1 MNHES
6 GVDNAQRP
14 CKSAKDELVRIGRP
28 STEFPGGLPAA
39 DRPAPGNTRRDFL
52 SLMGFTVAAAGL
64 TGCRAPVQYA
74 VPQVAG
80 SDQMVPGVSN
90 WYATTCGGCPSAC
103 SLLVKQRDGRP
114 IKIEGN
120 GESPLFGPGTCA
132 TGQATVLSLYDGE
145 RLRGP
150 LWKGKPT
157 KWAEI
162 DRQVL
167 DSLTAAGKTG
177 RAVVLLSGT
186 LTSPSTLEIVAN
198 WTRRQPN
205 FRHVVYDAVSL
216 SALRAANAE
225 SFGRKAIPHYAF
237 DKARVI
243 VGLEADFLG
252 TWLSPVEFARQYAA
266 SRRSGEDFRLHAQF
280 ESGLS
285 VTGSKADVRVPVAP
299 SDMGAVAVALL
310 RRIARKAGIAD
321 VPAGPEPRADPA
333 ILDAVAE
340 QLWRH
345 RGESL
350 VVSGVADKSVQ
361 VVVNALNAFLG
372 NIGKTV
378 DLAHPSLQRSGD
390 DQAMAELVDQMNRG
404 EVHTLLL
411 YGVNPGYDYADAARF
426 LKGFEKLALSVSFSD
441 RRDETSS
448 HTDAI
453 CPDHH
458 FLEAWG
464 DAEPVD
470 SNFSLA
476 QPTIA
481 PLFDTRAAQESLLK
495 WIGNDSDYYVWLR
508 THWRQQMFP
517 RQKELPDFDTFWDR
531 SLQAGVV
538 ALTPKAGSDVPA
550 FHGPYNSAARAII
563 DARREGQ
570 YEILLYES
578 VPMRDGRNAN
588 NPWLQELPDP
598 ITKVTWGNFAAVS
611 PKLAKQLGV
620 TDGDVISLQTET
632 AQVQLPVVVQP
643 GQESRTIAVALGYG
657 RKLVGKA
664 GRDVGVNAYPL
675 TAIRDGLRRYSAA
688 NVVVKTTGRRE
699 NLASTQTHFSMEGR
713 PIALETTLQE
723 LHNEPEAE
731 TESMPTLWGERPQ
744 GEHLWGMAIDMNAC
758 TGCSACVIA
767 CQAENNVPVV
777 GKDQVQRTRIMHWIR
792 LDHYYIGSEDN
803 PRSVHQ
809 PMMCQHC
816 GNAPCET
823 VCPVLATTT
832 SSEGLNTQVYNRCVG
847 TRYCANNCPY
857 KVRRFNFYNY
867 TQNSDFDF
875 NMESPLGR
883 MVLNPDVVV
892 RTRGVME
899 KCSLCVQRIQLAKNG
914 ALQGKRELADG
925 DIMTACQQACPTQA
939 IVFGDLKDSGSRVSK
954 LHRDRRFYRVLE
966 DLGTRPNVG
975 YLKTLR
981 YPLETA

>member
-1 MNHES
+1 
-6 GVDNAQRP
+6 
-14 CKSAKDELVRIGRP
+14 
-28 STEFPGGLPAA
+28 
-39 DRPAPGNTRRDFL
+39 
-52 SLMGFTVAAAGL
+52 MGFTVAAAGL

-150 LWKGKPT
+150 LWKGKPA
-157 KWAEI
+157 KWPEI

-167 DSLTAAGKTG
+167 DSLAAAGKTG

-198 WTRRQPN
+198 WSRRQPN

-266 SRRSGEDFRLHAQF
+266 SRRSGEGFRLHAQF

-310 RRIARKAGIAD
+310 RRIARKAGVAD
-321 VPAGPEPRADPA
+321 VPAVPKPLPEFA

-340 QLWRH
+340 QLWHH

-411 YGVNPGYDYADAARF
+411 HGVNPGYDYADAARF
-426 LKGFEKLALSVSFSD
+426 LKGFDKLALSVSFSD

-448 HTDAI
+448 RADAI

-470 SNFSLA
+470 SHFSLA

-481 PLFDTRAAQESLLK
+481 PLFDTRAAQESLLQ
-495 WIGNDSDYYVWLR
+495 WIGNDSDYYTWLR
-508 THWRQQMFP
+508 TYWRRHMFP
-517 RQKELPDFDTFWDR
+517 RQKELADFDTFWDR

-538 ALTPKAGSDVPA
+538 TLAPQSGSDVPA
-550 FHGPYNSAARAII
+550 FHGPYNSAAHTII
-563 DARREGQ
+563 DARRESQ

-598 ITKVTWGNFAAVS
+598 ITKVTWGNYAAVS
-611 PKLAKQLGV
+611 PKLAKTLGV

-632 AQVQLPVVVQP
+632 AQLQIAQVQLPVVVQP

-688 NVVVKTTGRRE
+688 NVIVKTTGRRE

-792 LDHYYIGSEDN
+792 LDHYYTGSEDN

>member
-1 MNHES
+1 
-6 GVDNAQRP
+6 
-14 CKSAKDELVRIGRP
+14 
-28 STEFPGGLPAA
+28 
-39 DRPAPGNTRRDFL
+39 
-52 SLMGFTVAAAGL
+52 
-64 TGCRAPVQYA
+64 
-74 VPQVAG
+74 
-80 SDQMVPGVSN
+80 
-90 WYATTCGGCPSAC
+90 PSAC

-675 TAIRDGLRRYSAA
+675 TA
-688 NVVVKTTGRRE
+688 
-699 NLASTQTHFSMEGR
+699 
-713 PIALETTLQE
+713 
-723 LHNEPEAE
+723 
-731 TESMPTLWGERPQ
+731 
-744 GEHLWGMAIDMNAC
+744 
-758 TGCSACVIA
+758 
-767 CQAENNVPVV
+767 
-777 GKDQVQRTRIMHWIR
+777 
-792 LDHYYIGSEDN
+792 
-803 PRSVHQ
+803 
-809 PMMCQHC
+809 
-816 GNAPCET
+816 
-823 VCPVLATTT
+823 
-832 SSEGLNTQVYNRCVG
+832 
-847 TRYCANNCPY
+847 
-857 KVRRFNFYNY
+857 
-867 TQNSDFDF
+867 
-875 NMESPLGR
+875 
-883 MVLNPDVVV
+883 
-892 RTRGVME
+892 
-899 KCSLCVQRIQLAKNG
+899 
-914 ALQGKRELADG
+914 
-925 DIMTACQQACPTQA
+925 
-939 IVFGDLKDSGSRVSK
+939 
-954 LHRDRRFYRVLE
+954 
-966 DLGTRPNVG
+966 
-975 YLKTLR
+975 
-981 YPLETA
+981 